1 MTARGLEIAAG
12 WMVARCF
19 VYSVLCL
26 QRLIVGAMIGVMRTR
41 SNFSEGPGG
50 QYCWKVTL
58 TVLSAVAG
66 AILVFFAWRMF

>member
-1 MTARGLEIAAG
+1 
-12 WMVARCF
+12 
-19 VYSVLCL
+19 
-26 QRLIVGAMIGVMRTR
+26 MIGVMRTR